1 MKKITAVSVRRLA
14 TATVL
19 VSVLF
24 AFCGSGCR
32 KETPATPDAN
42 APAGQTT
49 QAAGPNDVAKPQTDR
64 IVASVNGVPIMDS
77 QVKQRVAVRYK
88 PQLDKLSAQSPQ
100 MAAQFEK
107 QAMQLATNELV
118 IEQLLAKEAE
128 EAGVKVTEEQL
139 MAEIATQLAT
149 EEPPLTVEE
158 YKKMVENQG
167 IDFEAW
173 KKYYI
178 RYMTC
183 TKYLESKVGS
193 TVTVTE
199 ADAQKYYDESPDDFK
214 VPEQVRASHILIST
228 RPSPTDPNA
237 DPNQVKAQAQAKA
250 ETLLKQ
256 VKEGADFAALAKEN
270 SADTM
275 SAVRGGDIGLFGR
288 GQMVP
293 PFEEAAFALKA
304 GEVSDLVETQF
315 GYHIIKVAEHRD
327 PNTIPFAA
335 AKDRLM
341 ESLKNQKMQKA
352 FGEYIEAIQQ
362 KASITYAGG
371 EMSPMQP
378 PAAAPQ
384 ADANQAPA
392 NPAPAAAPVA
402 APADSTPVT
411 PTDPNADPN
420 KG

>member
-1 MKKITAVSVRRLA
+1 MKKIAAVSVRRLA

-32 KETPATPDAN
+32 KEQPAAPDAN
-42 APAGQTT
+42 APAGQTP
-49 QAAGPNDVAKPQTDR
+49 QAAGPNDMAKPQPDR
-64 IVASVNGVPIMDS
+64 IVASVNGDSIMDS
-77 QVKQRVAVRYK
+77 QVRQRVAVRYK
-88 PQLDKLSAQSPQ
+88 PQLNKLSAQSPQ

-139 MAEIATQLAT
+139 MAEIAAQLAA
-149 EEPPLTVEE
+149 EKPPLTIEE
-158 YKKMVENQG
+158 YEKMVENQG
-167 IDFEAW
+167 IDFGAW
-173 KKYYI
+173 KEYYI

-193 TVTVTE
+193 AVTVTE
-199 ADAQKYYDESPDDFK
+199 ADAQKYYDENPDDFK

-228 RPSPTDPNA
+228 RPTDPNA
-237 DPNQVKAQAQAKA
+237 DPNQMKAQAKA
-250 ETLLKQ
+250 KAEALLKQ
-256 VKEGADFAALAKEN
+256 VKEGADFATLAKEN
-270 SADTM
+270 SADTV
-275 SAVRGGDIGLFGR
+275 SAVRGGDIGPFGR

-293 PFEEAAFALKA
+293 SFEEAAFALKV
-304 GEVSDLVETQF
+304 GEISDLVETQF
-315 GYHIIKVAEHRD
+315 GYHIIKVAEHRA

-335 AKDRLM
+335 AKDRLI
-341 ESLKNQKMQKA
+341 ESLKKQKMQKA

>member
-1 MKKITAVSVRRLA
+1 MKKIAAVSVRRLA

-32 KETPATPDAN
+32 KEQPAAPDAN
-42 APAGQTT
+42 APAGQTP
-49 QAAGPNDVAKPQTDR
+49 QAAGPNDMAKPQPDR
-64 IVASVNGVPIMDS
+64 IVASVNGDSIMDS
-77 QVKQRVAVRYK
+77 QVRQRVAVRYK
-88 PQLDKLSAQSPQ
+88 PQLNKLSAQSPQ

-139 MAEIATQLAT
+139 MAEIAAQLAA
-149 EEPPLTVEE
+149 EKPPLTIEE
-158 YKKMVENQG
+158 YEKMVENQG
-167 IDFEAW
+167 IDFGAW
-173 KKYYI
+173 KEYYI

-193 TVTVTE
+193 AVTVTE
-199 ADAQKYYDESPDDFK
+199 ADAQKYYDENPDDFK

-228 RPSPTDPNA
+228 RPSDPNA
-237 DPNQVKAQAQAKA
+237 DPNQMKAQAKA
-250 ETLLKQ
+250 KAEALLKQ
-256 VKEGADFAALAKEN
+256 VKEGADFATLAKEN
-270 SADTM
+270 SADTV
-275 SAVRGGDIGLFGR
+275 SAVRGGDIGPFGR

-293 PFEEAAFALKA
+293 SFEEAAFALKV
-304 GEVSDLVETQF
+304 GEISDLVETQF
-315 GYHIIKVAEHRD
+315 GYHIIKVAEHHD
-327 PNTIPFAA
+327 PNTIPFAT

-341 ESLKNQKMQKA
+341 ESLKRQKMQEA
-352 FGEYIEAIQQ
+352 FGDYIEEIQQ

-371 EMSPMQP
+371 EMLPMQP
-378 PAAAPQ
+378 PAAAPE
-384 ADANQAPA
+384 ADVNEAPA
-392 NPAPAAAPVA
+392 NPAPAAPADSAPVA
-402 APADSTPVT
+402 

>member
-1 MKKITAVSVRRLA
+1 MKKIAVVSVRRLA

-19 VSVLF
+19 VSVLL

-32 KETPATPDAN
+32 KEPPATSDAN
-42 APAGQTT
+42 APAGQTP
-49 QAAGPNDVAKPQTDR
+49 QAAGPNDVAKPQPDR
-64 IVASVNGVPIMDS
+64 IVASVNGDSIMDS
-77 QVKQRVAVRYK
+77 QVRQRVAVRYK
-88 PQLDKLSAQSPQ
+88 PQLNKLSAQSPQ

-139 MAEIATQLAT
+139 MAEIAAQLAA
-149 EEPPLTVEE
+149 EKPPLTVEE
-158 YKKMVENQG
+158 YEKMVENQG
-167 IDFEAW
+167 IDFKAW
-173 KKYYI
+173 KEYYI

-193 TVTVTE
+193 AVTVTE
-199 ADAQKYYDESPDDFK
+199 ADAQKYYDENPDDFK

-228 RPSPTDPNA
+228 RPSDPNA
-237 DPNQVKAQAQAKA
+237 DPNQMKAQAKA
-250 ETLLKQ
+250 KAESLLKQ
-256 VKEGADFAALAKEN
+256 VKEGADFATLAKEN
-270 SADTM
+270 SADTV
-275 SAVRGGDIGLFGR
+275 SAVRGGDIGPFGR

-293 PFEEAAFALKA
+293 SFEEAAFALKV
-304 GEVSDLVETQF
+304 GEISDLVETQF
-315 GYHIIKVAEHRD
+315 GYHIIKVAEHHD
-327 PNTIPFAA
+327 PNTIPFAT

-341 ESLKNQKMQKA
+341 ESLKRQKMQEA
-352 FGEYIEAIQQ
+352 FGDYIEEIQQ

-371 EMSPMQP
+371 EMLPMQP
-378 PAAAPQ
+378 PAAAPE
-384 ADANQAPA
+384 ADVNEAPA
-392 NPAPAAAPVA
+392 NPAPAASADSAPVA
-402 APADSTPVT
+402 